1 MQRSRSHQNTGP
13 AAWWPVCCSV
23 VACVLQMR
31 WQEQQLQSEKRWQGE
46 LRQAEQRLQQE
57 RDRTA
62 AQQQEAARL
71 QQDGAAMLQQ
81 IDKLEVSSLAV
92 NERPSAQLL
101 LHC

>member
-1 MQRSRSHQNTGP
+1 MLQHAEQHVSSEP
-13 AAWWPVCCSV
+13 WSCSLM
-23 VACVLQMR
+23 ACVLQVR

-46 LRQAEQRLQQE
+46 LQQAEQRLQQE
-57 RDRTA
+57 RNRTA

-81 IDKLEVSSLAV
+81 IDELEVSLLAV
-92 NERPSAQLL
+92 SERPSAQLL